1 MAVEIRLPDLG
12 DFQDVEIIEI
22 HAAAGEH
29 IEKEAALLTIESD
42 KASMDVPSPESGTI
56 ASLKVAVGDRINQGD
71 LLALLEDAPESEA
84 QPTTT
89 KAPAK
94 SAAANKDK
102 PAAQDEEV
110 TVKVPDI
117 GDFDQ
122 VEVIEVAASAGAT
135 VQLDETLITL
145 ESDKASMDVPSPVA
159 GTVVKMLVA
168 AGAKVAAG
176 DAIAVITSNSAPAT
190 EQPAAAKPA
199 PDAAPKDTPAA
210 QDEEVTV
217 KVPDIGDFD
226 QVEVIEVAASAGA
239 AVQLDE
245 TLITLESDKASMDVP
260 SPVAGTVVKMLV
272 AAGAKV
278 ACR

>member
-94 SAAANKDK
+94 SAAAAANKDK
-102 PAAQDEEV
+102 PAAQNEEV

-168 AGAKVAAG
+168 AGTKVAAG

-226 QVEVIEVAASAGA
+226 QVEV
-239 AVQLDE
+239 
-245 TLITLESDKASMDVP
+245 
-260 SPVAGTVVKMLV
+260 
-272 AAGAKV
+272 
-278 ACR
+278 